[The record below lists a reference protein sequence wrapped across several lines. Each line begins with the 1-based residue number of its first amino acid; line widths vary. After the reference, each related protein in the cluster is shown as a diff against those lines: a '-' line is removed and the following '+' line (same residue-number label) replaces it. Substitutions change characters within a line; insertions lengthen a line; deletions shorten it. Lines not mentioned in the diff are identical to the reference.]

1 MNIQVLLVQL
11 MVPSYPWFSFCLYF
25 LSVFSLVIISL
36 WKFFQVFLILKSWYY
51 VFLSHLFLPQDWM
64 VISQKNVHILIHG
77 TRLHEFVWK
86 RGLCSFKLRIL
97 RWDHPGLFR
106 WAQIQWWVSLEEPE
120 KGWDRHGGESDLE
133 TIQGSWEL
141 LETEAAQDIFP
152 MRPQREGSPGDTLIP
167 DSCPFCWPGHC
178 PCLSHLVCGSLSHQ
192 WLSPWYLRQD
202 LAGSLTF
209 PYSIIDD
216 L

>member
-1 MNIQVLLVQL
+1 MCLEYSGPACSAHGPFISLILF
-11 MVPSYPWFSFCLYF
+11 FSV

-64 VISQKNVHILIHG
+64 VISEKNVHILIHG
-77 TRLHEFVWK
+77 TRLHDFVWK

-120 KGWDRHGGESDLE
+120 KGWDRHGGESDVKKKNRLE
-133 TIQGSWEL
+133 WSGDNPRKLRAARNRSSTGHISH
-141 LETEAAQDIFP
+141 EAS
-152 MRPQREGSPGDTLIP
+152 EGG
-167 DSCPFCWPGHC
+167 
-178 PCLSHLVCGSLSHQ
+178 
-192 WLSPWYLRQD
+192 
-202 LAGSLTF
+202 
-209 PYSIIDD
+209 
-216 L
+216 